1 MIVILAS
8 RHDHF
13 ARALAARWAAHDA
26 ELLTPRE
33 FSVKGWRHRL
43 GSPED
48 SMAVIGG
55 RALPVR
61 DIKGVVM
68 RLWSVAEVDLSHI
81 VPADREYVSIEM
93 SAFLTSWLSSLECP
107 VLNRP
112 TPTCLAGP
120 NWRAEEWT
128 HRAARLG
135 IPVRPVKRHS
145 ALGDTPANA
154 PAEEDVTTVTVVGE
168 RPIGEADDALKEHA
182 RRLAAHAG
190 TALLDVY
197 FDGPGPD
204 ALFVGT
210 SLWPDI
216 NSPAIADAMLA
227 HLKGGGAC

>member
-13 ARALAARWAAHDA
+13 ARDLAARWAAHGA
-26 ELLTPRE
+26 ALVTPRDL
-33 FSVKGWRHRL
+33 SARGWRHRL

-48 SMAVIGG
+48 SAAVIGG
-55 RALPVR
+55 RAVPVR
-61 DIKGVVM
+61 DIGGVVT
-68 RLWSVAEVDLSHI
+68 RLWAVGGHDLPHI
-81 VPADREYVSIEM
+81 FPEDREYVSIEM
-93 SAFLTSWLSSLECP
+93 SAFLTSWLASLECA

-120 NWRAEEWT
+120 NWRPEEWT
-128 HRAARLG
+128 RRAAILG
-135 IPVRPVKRHS
+135 IPVRPSVRRS
-145 ALGDTPANA
+145 RLGDTSA
-154 PAEEDVTTVTVVGE
+154 PPPDEQSTTVTVVGA
-168 RPIGEADDALKEHA
+168 RAVGSADEALKGHA

-204 ALFVGT
+204 ALFVGA

-216 NSPAIADAMLA
+216 SSAEVADAMLA
-227 HLKGGGAC
+227 HLKGGGEC